1 MIGHVTVDTY
11 AAPAHLAPAPV
22 IEYIAPSPA
31 VSYPS
36 FSPSFSQLNEAITG
50 LVNPR
55 FSITA
60 DETSQVPVV
69 VQEIPE
75 VQVVERI
82 QEQIVEPIEALL
94 QEHVHLHTA
103 LQMLHVP
110 VPRIQEIPHEHLPER
125 NAEQIVL

>member
-1 MIGHVTVDTY
+1 M
-11 AAPAHLAPAPV
+11 

-36 FSPSFSQLNEAITG
+36 FFPSFGQLYEAITG
-50 LVNPR
+50 LVDPQ

-75 VQVVERI
+75 VQVVE
-82 QEQIVEPIEALL
+82 AD
-94 QEHVHLHTA
+94 TGT
-103 LQMLHVP
+103 
-110 VPRIQEIPHEHLPER
+110 
-125 NAEQIVL
+125 NC